1 MIVPLISVIT
11 TYYAMK
17 FGWVGKPLG
26 VAVPW
31 TTPPLISGYL
41 ATGKISGAVIQL
53 VNLAIGG
60 AIYYPFFKIADR
72 QALQQEAEKRAQMAN
87 K

>member
-1 MIVPLISVIT
+1 
-11 TYYAMK
+11 MK
-17 FGWVGKPLG
+17 FGLVAKPLG
-26 VAVPW
+26 IAVPW

-60 AIYYPFFKIADR
+60 LVYYPFFKIADR
-72 QALQQEAEKRAQMAN
+72 QALQQEEAKRAEMNA
-87 K
+87 

>member
-1 MIVPLISVIT
+1 
-11 TYYAMK
+11 MK
-17 FGWVGKPLG
+17 FGLVAKPLG
-26 VAVPW
+26 IAVPW

-60 AIYYPFFKIADR
+60 LVYYPFFKMLTVKLFNKKK
-72 QALQQEAEKRAQMAN
+72 QNAQ